1 MLEWGPFRQGSH
13 AMQAH
18 AAPPPS
24 APASSVPIRTGRYT
38 PSLLEVAS
46 IMRRE
51 GLLGLLMQSWR
62 SGGDLAY
69 VRVGFAKPLFLV
81 THPEHV
87 RHISVTHRQ
96 NYEKHASYDSVRD
109 LLMGQGIVGAFGESW
124 RRQRKLM
131 APFFTPRAVE
141 KFHSIFLADTRQLV
155 QRWRGLQGS
164 GQCVDMFDEMMHIT
178 ASIILHALFSTES
191 DETLRHIREAVESNV
206 AFASGRQM
214 ELLPVPLWVPT
225 PGNRRFQRT
234 RKSVDSYIRTV
245 VARRRALPPE
255 QWPEDLLTR
264 MLTTRDEETGGT
276 MAEQLVVDNGV
287 SLFVAGHE
295 TTARTLG
302 FLWYALSQHPEVEA
316 RLHAELDAVLGEEA
330 PPTLDDLRK
339 LPYTLQVI
347 KEVMRLYPPVTMY
360 PRDAVADDELAG
372 VRIPAGAR
380 VMLFAFGTHRHPDF
394 WEEPERFNP
403 DRWLPE
409 REAARDAHAYHPFA
423 SGHRVCMGNNFSLL
437 ETHVVAAMVARR
449 FKVRLK
455 PGHRARLDTLG
466 MLRVSNG
473 LPMFI
478 EPR

>member
-1 MLEWGPFRQGSH
+1 
-13 AMQAH
+13 MQAH

-24 APASSVPIRTGRYT
+24 ASIRAGRYT
-38 PSLLEVAS
+38 PSVLEVAR

-51 GLLGLLMQSWR
+51 GLLGLLLQSWR

-96 NYEKHASYDSVRD
+96 NYEKHASYDSVRG
-109 LLMGQGIVGAFGESW
+109 LLMGQGIVGAFGEDW

-141 KFHSIFLADTRQLV
+141 RFHAIFVADTQQLL
-155 QRWRGLQGS
+155 QRWRGFQG
-164 GQCVDMFDEMMHIT
+164 GPPVDMFDEMMHVT
-178 ASIILHALFSTES
+178 AAIILHALFSTET
-191 DETLRHIREAVESNV
+191 DETLHHIREAVESNV
-206 AFASGRQM
+206 AFTSGRQM

-234 RKSVDSYIRTV
+234 RRSVDHYIRSV

-276 MAEQLVVDNGV
+276 MADSLVVDNGV

-302 FLWYALSQHPEVEA
+302 FLWYALSQHPDVEA
-316 RLHAELDAVLGEEA
+316 RMHAELDAVLGEA
-330 PPTLDDLRK
+330 PPTLDDLKK

-347 KEVMRLYPPVTMY
+347 KEVLRLYPPVPMY
-360 PRDAVADDELAG
+360 PRDTVAEDTLAG

-380 VMLFAFGTHRHPDF
+380 VMLFAYGTHRHPDF
-394 WEEPERFNP
+394 WEDPERFDP
-403 DRWLPE
+403 ERWLPE
-409 REAARDAHAYHPFA
+409 REAARDPHAYHPFA
-423 SGHRVCMGNNFSLL
+423 SGHRICLGNNFSLL

-455 PGHRARLDTLG
+455 PGHRARIDTLG
-466 MLRVSNG
+466 MLRVRNG
-473 LPMFI
+473 LPMLI

>member
-1 MLEWGPFRQGSH
+1 MH
-13 AMQAH
+13 AH
-18 AAPPPS
+18 AAPPSS
-24 APASSVPIRTGRYT
+24 APASSASIRTGRYT
-38 PSLLEVAS
+38 PSLLEVAR

-96 NYEKHASYDSVRD
+96 NYEKLASYDSVRD
-109 LLMGQGIVGAFGESW
+109 LLMGQGIVGVNGEDW

-141 KFHSIFLADTRQLV
+141 KFHAIFVADS
-155 QRWRGLQGS
+155 QRLSERWLGLQGR
-164 GQCVDMFDEMMHIT
+164 GQPVDMFDEMMQVT
-178 ASIILHALFSTES
+178 ASIILHALFSTET
-191 DETLRHIREAVESNV
+191 DETLQHIREAVESNV
-206 AFASGRQM
+206 AFTSGRQM
-214 ELLPVPLWVPT
+214 ELLPIPLWVPT

-234 RKSVDSYIRTV
+234 RRNVDRYIRGV
-245 VARRRALPPE
+245 VERRRALPQE

-264 MLTTRDEETGGT
+264 MLTARDEETGGT
-276 MAEQLVVDNGV
+276 MADQLVVDNGV

-316 RLHAELDAVLGEEA
+316 RMHAELDAVPGDA

-339 LPYTLQVI
+339 LPYTLRVI

-372 VRIPAGAR
+372 MHIPAGAR
-380 VMLFAFGTHRHPDF
+380 VMLFAYGTHRHPDY
-394 WEEPERFNP
+394 WEDPERFDP

-409 REAARDAHAYHPFA
+409 REAARDPHAYHPFA
-423 SGHRVCMGNNFSLL
+423 SGHRICLGNNFSLL
-437 ETHVVAAMVARR
+437 ETHVVAVMLARR

-455 PGHRARLDTLG
+455 PGHQARIDTLG

>member
-1 MLEWGPFRQGSH
+1 
-13 AMQAH
+13 MQAH
-18 AAPPPS
+18 AAPQPGAPSPPLS
-24 APASSVPIRTGRYT
+24 IRTGRYT
-38 PSLLEVAS
+38 PSLIEVAR

-69 VRVGFAKPLFLV
+69 VRVGFAKPLYLV

-109 LLMGQGIVGAFGESW
+109 LLMGQGIVGAIGEDW

-131 APFFTPRAVE
+131 ASFFTPRAVE
-141 KFHSIFLADTRQLV
+141 RFHSVFLADTQQLI
-155 QRWRGLQGS
+155 QRWRGLPG
-164 GQCVDMFDEMMHIT
+164 GQPVDMFDEMMHIT

-191 DETLRHIREAVESNV
+191 DDTLERIREAVESNV

-234 RKSVDSYIRTV
+234 RRSVDRYIRGV
-245 VARRRALPPE
+245 VERRQALPRE

-264 MLTTRDEETGGT
+264 MMTTPDEETGGT
-276 MAEQLVVDNGV
+276 MADQLVVDNGV
-287 SLFVAGHE
+287 TLFVAGHE

-316 RLHAELDAVLGEEA
+316 RLHAELDAVLGEA
-330 PPTLDDLRK
+330 PPTLGDLKK

-360 PRDAVADDELAG
+360 PRDVVADDELAG

-380 VMLFAFGTHRHPDF
+380 VMLFAFGTHRHPDY
-394 WEEPERFNP
+394 WEDPERFDP

-409 REAARDAHAYHPFA
+409 REAGRDPHAYHPFA
-423 SGHRVCMGNNFSLL
+423 SGHRICLGNNFSLL
-437 ETHVVAAMVARR
+437 ETHVVAAMLARR

-455 PGHRARLDTLG
+455 PGHQPRLDTLG
-466 MLRVSNG
+466 MLRLRNG
-473 LPMFI
+473 LPMLI